1 VNNNNSNNN
10 NKMFLETKFVVSDAE
25 SEEWAKTLPKKSGK
39 TTKNGP
45 QTQQQQEQQ
54 RALFSAVERLR
65 GPEFP
70 SSFEGS
76 SSRRRR
82 SPSPDRRSEHSR
94 ERSASP
100 SPPPPT
106 QRKTTKAAEDELQEL
121 KRQVMELSSA
131 FGEIQKSKEMGED
144 GQGEDFV
151 MNRK

>member
-1 VNNNNSNNN
+1 
-10 NKMFLETKFVVSDAE
+10 MA
-25 SEEWAKTLPKKSGK
+25 PKH
-39 TTKNGP
+39 
-45 QTQQQQEQQ
+45 
-54 RALFSAVERLR
+54 
-65 GPEFP
+65 
-70 SSFEGS
+70 S
-76 SSRRRR
+76 SSRNNNERFSQQLNGSVAPS
-82 SPSPDRRSEHSR
+82 SPPLSKDLHPEEEEVPPLTDAVNTAA
-94 ERSASP
+94 RSASP